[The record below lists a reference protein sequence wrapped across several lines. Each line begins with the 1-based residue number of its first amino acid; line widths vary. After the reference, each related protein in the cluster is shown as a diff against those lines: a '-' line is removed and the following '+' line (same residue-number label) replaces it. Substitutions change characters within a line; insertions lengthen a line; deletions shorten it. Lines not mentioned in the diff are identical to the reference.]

1 MLNKRPE
8 ARPSIRQVKDHRWLL
23 DQPLIRET
31 LTQSLEITPLPDDE
45 EAPSKG
51 YVVISK
57 HNEQIPE
64 IKSVKKQRLSAQ
76 IPELEKSVRMSE
88 TNYQDTILKLNTETA
103 TLGQEIGRVAEVI
116 KTRKGLVDGLVASI
130 SQKAGENRQLAFSER
145 EQLEKLAALNAELE
159 KVHRLDHSA
168 NINEELKKVQQSSFE
183 VQSSLARKQ
192 ALYASHL
199 QELKR
204 KSEQVRSLEQQI
216 SMKSSQLLALKNE
229 LLQIERE
236 PKITELHLQSDI
248 MRTRLVNLE
257 RMSRPLSSSDAAAAE
272 AVKEAMGMRV
282 RTIKGLDEAE
292 TLERI
297 ESLEEAA
304 MKLDNQISQASFEH
318 EEEKSRILAS
328 LRAKKEEIM
337 HNAVSIKH
345 QRETAKAQ
353 EIAEQKAALER
364 EISQLHQV
372 SRTDSLGLT
381 TLRKQTEQLQLTA
394 RQETER
400 VCELLRRRETL
411 HREAELQQK
420 KIEETEIELG
430 LLKGRVFAMD

>member
-1 MLNKRPE
+1 
-8 ARPSIRQVKDHRWLL
+8 
-23 DQPLIRET
+23 
-31 LTQSLEITPLPDDE
+31 
-45 EAPSKG
+45 
-51 YVVISK
+51 
-57 HNEQIPE
+57 
-64 IKSVKKQRLSAQ
+64 
-76 IPELEKSVRMSE
+76 
-88 TNYQDTILKLNTETA
+88 
-103 TLGQEIGRVAEVI
+103 
-116 KTRKGLVDGLVASI
+116 
-130 SQKAGENRQLAFSER
+130 
-145 EQLEKLAALNAELE
+145 
-159 KVHRLDHSA
+159 
-168 NINEELKKVQQSSFE
+168 
-183 VQSSLARKQ
+183 
-192 ALYASHL
+192 
-199 QELKR
+199 
-204 KSEQVRSLEQQI
+204 
-216 SMKSSQLLALKNE
+216 
-229 LLQIERE
+229 
-236 PKITELHLQSDI
+236 
-248 MRTRLVNLE
+248 
-257 RMSRPLSSSDAAAAE
+257 
-272 AVKEAMGMRV
+272 MGMRV